1 MNGEASS
8 STLVEDLA
16 SNHKEIKVNKINDD
30 LKGNNEEHRGFC
42 PPRRLPKRKLQKMR
56 RGFIYRKN

>member
-16 SNHKEIKVNKINDD
+16 SNHKEIKANKVNDNLEAK
-30 LKGNNEEHRGFC
+30 
-42 PPRRLPKRKLQKMR
+42 Q
-56 RGFIYRKN
+56 

>member
-16 SNHKEIKVNKINDD
+16 SNHKEIKANKINDD
-30 LKGNNEEHRGFC
+30 LEGK
-42 PPRRLPKRKLQKMR
+42 Q
-56 RGFIYRKN
+56 